1 MTSSRSTRHSSLVS
15 LSLLRA
21 AFSASSH
28 LVVDVGRSI
37 ASSDTKQ
44 QPYPTVIV
52 CLFFSAG
59 TNTPYLLRCSKLELF
74 NTIPPEQDL
83 GLISSVTST
92 DFRKVI
98 FSPIVRGFLL
108 NERYWIL
115 LMTTFVGLPTDCV
128 RRRTNIP
135 WNLKSNSRLGLRS
148 SARKGVKSGFC
159 HSSRREARSGS

>member
-1 MTSSRSTRHSSLVS
+1 MNLSSTRHSSLVS

-21 AFSASSH
+21 ASSASSH
-28 LVVDVGRSI
+28 LAVDVRRSI

-44 QPYPTVIV
+44 QPYPTGIV

-74 NTIPPEQDL
+74 NTIQPEQDL
-83 GLISSVTST
+83 GLISSVTSM

-108 NERYWIL
+108 NERYWIP
-115 LMTTFVGLPTDCV
+115 FDDNICGLAD
-128 RRRTNIP
+128 
-135 WNLKSNSRLGLRS
+135 RLRASENEHTLELEVELQIRIEEFGEEGCQEWFLP
-148 SARKGVKSGFC
+148 
-159 HSSRREARSGS
+159 